1 MLCPTAAPALSW
13 DSPPGFPAIPTI
25 VVYRNREE
33 MFMHK
38 LVCTGFAA
46 LVLLAACSDARRGTD
61 CSGGM
66 TQCEIPGVDY
76 AGNSDQRSL
85 YLLR

>member
-1 MLCPTAAPALSW
+1 MLRPKVAPALSW
-13 DSPPGFPAIPTI
+13 DSPSGFPAIPTI

-46 LVLLAACSDARRGTD
+46 LVLFAACSDAGRGTD
-61 CSGGM
+61 CSSGK
-66 TQCEIPGVDY
+66 TLCEIPGADY